1 MHSIKLVS
9 EELTPSKVVC
19 VGRNYTA
26 HIAELNNETPD
37 QMVLFNKPN
46 SAITNT
52 LFAAHNGDTLHYET
66 ELCFVVKNKKFVGV
80 GLGLDLTKRT
90 VQSKLKN
97 KGLPWER
104 AKAFDG
110 SVILTDFV
118 ALTETMKHFTFE
130 LKINN
135 EVIQRGDT
143 HFMLHNPDSIL
154 QEISEFMSLEDG
166 DVVMTGTPSGVGEVT
181 PKSIFAVALYANDQC
196 LLEHQWQVSKN

>member
-9 EELTPSKVVC
+9 EELIPSKVVC

-26 HIAELNNETPD
+26 HIAELNNETPE

-52 LFAAHNGDTLHYET
+52 LLAAHNGDTLHYET
-66 ELCFVVKNKKFVGV
+66 ELCFVIKDKKFVGV

-110 SVILTDFV
+110 SVILSDFV
-118 ALTETMKHFTFE
+118 ELTDAMKHFTFE

-154 QEISEFMSLEDG
+154 QEVSEFMSLEDG

-181 PKSIFAVALYANDQC
+181 AKSIFAVALYANDQC
-196 LLEHQWQVSKN
+196 LLEHQWKVSKN

>member
-37 QMVLFNKPN
+37 KMVLFNKPN

-166 DVVMTGTPSGVGEVT
+166 DVVMAGTPSGVGEVT

>member
-9 EELTPSKVVC
+9 EELIPSKVVC

-52 LFAAHNGDTLHYET
+52 LLAAHNGDTLHYET
-66 ELCFVVKNKKFVGV
+66 ELCFVIKDKKFIGV

-110 SVILTDFV
+110 SVILSDFV
-118 ALTETMKHFTFE
+118 ELTDAMKHFTFE

-154 QEISEFMSLEDG
+154 QEINEFMSLEDG

-181 PKSIFAVALYANDQC
+181 AKSIFAVALYANDQC
-196 LLEHQWQVSKN
+196 LLEHQWKVSKN

>member
-66 ELCFVVKNKKFVGV
+66 ELCFVVKDKKFVGV

-90 VQSKLKN
+90 AQSKLKN

-118 ALTETMKHFTFE
+118 ALTDAMKHFTFE

-135 EVIQRGDT
+135 EVI
-143 HFMLHNPDSIL
+143 H
-154 QEISEFMSLEDG
+154 G
-166 DVVMTGTPSGVGEVT
+166 DVIMTGTPSGVGEVT
-181 PKSIFAVALYANDQC
+181 AKSIFAVALYANDQC

>member
-9 EELTPSKVVC
+9 EELIPSKVVC

-26 HIAELNNETPD
+26 HIAELNNETPE

-52 LFAAHNGDTLHYET
+52 LLAAHNGDTLHYET
-66 ELCFVVKNKKFVGV
+66 ELCFVIKDKKFVGV

-110 SVILTDFV
+110 SVILSDFV
-118 ALTETMKHFTFE
+118 ELTDAMKHFTFE

-143 HFMLHNPDSIL
+143 HFMLHNPDLIL
-154 QEISEFMSLEDG
+154 QEINEFMSLEDG

-181 PKSIFAVALYANDQC
+181 AKSIFAVALYANDQC
-196 LLEHQWQVSKN
+196 LLEHQWKVSKN

>member
-37 QMVLFNKPN
+37 QMVLFNK
-46 SAITNT
+46 
-52 LFAAHNGDTLHYET
+52 
-66 ELCFVVKNKKFVGV
+66 
-80 GLGLDLTKRT
+80 RT
-90 VQSKLKN
+90 AQSKLKN

-118 ALTETMKHFTFE
+118 ALTDAMKHFTFE

-166 DVVMTGTPSGVGEVT
+166 DVIMTGTPSGVGEVT
-181 PKSIFAVALYANDQC
+181 AKSIFAVALYANDQC

>member
-9 EELTPSKVVC
+9 EKLTPSKVVC

-26 HIAELNNETPD
+26 HITELNNETPD

-46 SAITNT
+46 SAITDT

-66 ELCFVVKNKKFVGV
+66 ELCFVVKNKKLVGV

-110 SVILTDFV
+110 SVILSDFV
-118 ALTETMKHFTFE
+118 ELTDEMQHFKFE

-135 EVIQRGDT
+135 EVIQQGDS
-143 HFMLHNPDSIL
+143 HFMLYKPESIL

-166 DVVMTGTPSGVGEVT
+166 DIIMTGTPAGVGEVT
-181 PKSIFAVALYANDQC
+181 SDCIFKVALYTNEQC
-196 LLEHQWQVSKN
+196 LLEQQWCAN

>member
-9 EELTPSKVVC
+9 EELIPSKVVC

-26 HIAELNNETPD
+26 HIAELNNESPD

-52 LFAAHNGDTLHYET
+52 LLAAHNGDTLHYET
-66 ELCFVVKNKKFVGV
+66 ELCFVIKDKKFVGV

-110 SVILTDFV
+110 SVILSDFV
-118 ALTETMKHFTFE
+118 ELTDAMKHFTFE

-154 QEISEFMSLEDG
+154 QEINEFMSLEDG

-181 PKSIFAVALYANDQC
+181 AKSIFAVALYANDQC
-196 LLEHQWQVSKN
+196 LLEHQWKVSKN

>member
-66 ELCFVVKNKKFVGV
+66 ELCFVVKDKKFAGV

-90 VQSKLKN
+90 AQSKLKN

-118 ALTETMKHFTFE
+118 ALTDAMKHFTFE

-154 QEISEFMSLEDG
+154 QEISEFMTLE
-166 DVVMTGTPSGVGEVT
+166 
-181 PKSIFAVALYANDQC
+181 N
-196 LLEHQWQVSKN
+196 N

>member
-9 EELTPSKVVC
+9 EELIPSKVVC

-52 LFAAHNGDTLHYET
+52 LLAAHNGDTLHYET
-66 ELCFVVKNKKFVGV
+66 ELCFVIKDKKFVGV

-110 SVILTDFV
+110 SVILSDFV
-118 ALTETMKHFTFE
+118 ELTDVMKHFTFE

-135 EVIQRGDT
+135 EVTQRGDT

-154 QEISEFMSLEDG
+154 QEINEFMSLEDG

-181 PKSIFAVALYANDQC
+181 AKSIFAVALYANDQC
-196 LLEHQWQVSKN
+196 LLEHQWKVSKN

>member
-9 EELTPSKVVC
+9 EELIPSKVVC

-52 LFAAHNGDTLHYET
+52 LLAAHNGDTLHYET
-66 ELCFVVKNKKFVGV
+66 ELCFVIKDKKFVGV

-110 SVILTDFV
+110 SVILSDFV
-118 ALTETMKHFTFE
+118 ELTDAMKHFTFE

-154 QEISEFMSLEDG
+154 QEINEFMSLEDG

-181 PKSIFAVALYANDQC
+181 AKNIFAVALYANDQC
-196 LLEHQWQVSKN
+196 LLEHQWKVSKN

>member
-1 MHSIKLVS
+1 M
-9 EELTPSKVVC
+9 C

-66 ELCFVVKNKKFVGV
+66 ELCFVVKDKKFAGV

-90 VQSKLKN
+90 AQSKLKN

-118 ALTETMKHFTFE
+118 ALTDAMKHFTFE

-143 HFMLHNPDSIL
+143 DFMLHNPDSIL

-166 DVVMTGTPSGVGEVT
+166 DVIMTGTPSGVGEVT
-181 PKSIFAVALYANDQC
+181 AKSIFAVALYVNDQC

>member
-1 MHSIKLVS
+1 MHSIKLLS

-26 HIAELNNETPD
+26 HIAELNNETPE

-66 ELCFVVKNKKFVGV
+66 ELCFVIKNKKFVGV

-110 SVILTDFV
+110 SVILSDFV
-118 ALTETMKHFTFE
+118 ELTDAMQHFTFE

-166 DVVMTGTPSGVGEVT
+166 DVIMTGTPSGVGEVT
-181 PKSIFAVALYANDQC
+181 AKSTFAVALYANDQC
-196 LLEHQWQVSKN
+196 LLEHQWKVSKN